1 MMIFPIF
8 AVGISVLVYFVFQNV
23 PSILDPVVWD
33 HPNALPKL
41 EGVLTPNNL
50 LTVGLQKIKISA
62 SNASSSGNITQ
73 T

>member
-1 MMIFPIF
+1 MIFPIF
-8 AVGISVLVYFVFQNV
+8 VIGISVSVYFVFQNT
-23 PSILDPVVWD
+23 PSLLDPVVWD

-41 EGVLTPNNL
+41 EGVLAPNNL

-62 SNASSSGNITQ
+62 SNASPSGKNAQ